1 MLLKFSEVACHHMVP
16 FVMLKPKCCIVFNM
30 NDYMNDWYQKGW
42 GVNSIFSCEDLL
54 VSYITPWNGIFS
66 FVSRKA
72 TFKQQNVLLFILS
85 FVMPQKKFNL
95 DIIQFK
101 WIITEMGDIEIKSN
115 RETRETFLQMASFFC
130 LLWRVVSH
138 V

>member
-1 MLLKFSEVACHHMVP
+1 
-16 FVMLKPKCCIVFNM
+16 
-30 NDYMNDWYQKGW
+30 
-42 GVNSIFSCEDLL
+42 
-54 VSYITPWNGIFS
+54 
-66 FVSRKA
+66 
-72 TFKQQNVLLFILS
+72 
-85 FVMPQKKFNL
+85 MPQKKFNL

-101 WIITEMGDIEIKSN
+101 WIITEMGDIEIESN